1 MRLLPPVPLLAR
13 QNLKVETLGGHTLK
27 AGTLLFI
34 PIYAIHRHEQLW
46 RYPDQFD
53 LSRFQGDSAKRIP
66 RTAYM
71 PFGAGP
77 RVCVGASF
85 ATMEMVAGLA
95 TLLQS
100 VRFSAVSG
108 ARHEPVQRITLRPK
122 GGLPLRVFPNSPVQ
136 A

>member
-13 QNLKVETLGGHTLK
+13 QNLKKETFSGHTLK

-34 PIYAIHRHEQLW
+34 PVYAIHRHERLW
-46 RYPDQFD
+46 RDPDQFD
-53 LSRFQGDSAKRIP
+53 PSRFQGDSAKRIA

-85 ATMEMVAGLA
+85 AMLEMVAGLA
-95 TLLQS
+95 TLLQR
-100 VRFSAVSG
+100 VRFSPVG
-108 ARHEPVQRITLRPK
+108 GVRHEPVQRITLRPK
-122 GGLPLRVFPNSPVQ
+122 GGLPLRVFPNAS